1 MDRITIMNDGKE
13 SSSTV
18 GDAAEIDTGEMET
31 GRIGGHAE
39 TIYNREEMGVILKAM
54 VIHPTPHTPK
64 TDSGAGRTS
73 TEVGWCD
80 CRLLGA
86 GKLYGTRVRDGAE

>member
-39 TIYNREEMGVILKAM
+39 TIYNREEMGVI
-54 VIHPTPHTPK
+54 
-64 TDSGAGRTS
+64 
-73 TEVGWCD
+73 TEVMGICTTSQPPQYRQQ
-80 CRLLGA
+80 CRQN
-86 GKLYGTRVRDGAE
+86 TNRDGGRSA